1 MLSHSLN
8 QSPLLIPP
16 GLACPF
22 LGWSQAATKEDNLDA
37 SNEIHSA
44 RSIGPPMVRGSRYA
58 ATWLGVFFNAIRKQ
72 NEDTLEIPGSE
83 SDLRKR
89 VGLLERLCGFAAKLP
104 DSLHL
109 VKNLTPQTFHLWYVP
124 PLHVARH
131 TMGTQE

>member
-8 QSPLLIPP
+8 QSRLLGPP
-16 GLACPF
+16 DLPCPF
-22 LGWSQAATKEDNLDA
+22 RGWSQAATKEDNFDA
-37 SNEIHSA
+37 ENESYSA
-44 RSIGPPMVRGSRYA
+44 HSIGPPMVRGSRYA
-58 ATWLGVFFNAIRKQ
+58 ATLLGVFFNAIREQ
-72 NEDTLEIPGSE
+72 NESPLDSPGSE

-124 PLHVARH
+124 PVHVARH
-131 TMGTQE
+131 TMGA